1 MANTETNTDNTD
13 ILTDDTEI
21 DTIYG
26 KVPLVV
32 NGRKTAVLDADDVI
46 AMVPKLA
53 GHKRLVE
60 RLLHWLSVD
69 KVNAV
74 HAHNCKTP
82 GPAFVEGLLRDFD
95 IKLRIDGHDVLDNLP
110 EGPFVTV
117 SNHPFG
123 ALDGITLIHL
133 IASRRPEYKVM
144 VNMILGRIW
153 AMEPNFIAVDAMSSN
168 DPAKK
173 TVSVH
178 GIKQAMDQ
186 VKSGRPLGFFPA
198 GAVSKVNCAVGLST
212 ASGNRMSSA
221 LSTSSKCP
229 SSPYTSM
236 AATRGSSISSAL
248 YAGNCAPCVCPPR
261 FFVNAI
267 PRCTYPWAIPL
278 RSKNN
283 APMQAVSK
291 NWECTSKKPLINYAN
306 ANDSQDL
313 SYYLHT
319 CR

>member
-53 GHKRLVE
+53 GHRRLVE

-74 HAHNCKTP
+74 HAHNCETP
-82 GPAFVEGLLRDFD
+82 GPAFVEGLLHDFD
-95 IKLRIDGHDVLDNLP
+95 IKLRVDGLDVLDNLP
-110 EGPFVTV
+110 EGPFITV

-133 IASRRPEYKVM
+133 VASRRPEYKVM

-153 AMEPNFIAVDAMSSN
+153 AMEPNFIAVDPMSSN
-168 DPAKK
+168 DSAKK
-173 TVSVH
+173 AVSVN
-178 GIKQAMDQ
+178 GIRQAIDQ
-186 VKSGRPLGFFPA
+186 VRSGRPLGFFPA
-198 GAVSKVNCAVGLST
+198 GAVSKVNWRGRLVDRRWQPNVIRIIKKLEVPVIPIYFHGSNSWFFNFLGVVCWQLRTLRLPSEVFRKCHTTMHISVGNPIT
-212 ASGNRMSSA
+212 VEGQRAHA
-221 LSTSSKCP
+221 
-229 SSPYTSM
+229 
-236 AATRGSSISSAL
+236 GSIDEL
-248 YAGNCAPCVCPPR
+248 GRYLKDT
-261 FFVNAI
+261 
-267 PRCTYPWAIPL
+267 TYQL
-278 RSKNN
+278 RQRK
-283 APMQAVSK
+283 
-291 NWECTSKKPLINYAN
+291 
-306 ANDSQDL
+306 
-313 SYYLHT
+313 
-319 CR
+319 

>member
-1 MANTETNTDNTD
+1 MANTETNTYNTD

-53 GHKRLVE
+53 GHRRLVE

-74 HAHNCKTP
+74 HAHNCETP

-95 IKLRIDGHDVLDNLP
+95 IKLRVDGLDVLDNLP
-110 EGPFVTV
+110 EGPFITV

-133 IASRRPEYKVM
+133 VASRRPEYKVM

-173 TVSVH
+173 AVSVN
-178 GIKQAMDQ
+178 GIRQAIDQ
-186 VKSGRPLGFFPA
+186 VRSGRPLGFFPA
-198 GAVSKVNCAVGLST
+198 GAVSKVNWRGRLVDRRWQPNVIRIIKKLEVPVIPIYFHGSNSWFFNFLGVVCWQLRTLRLPSEVFRKCHTTMHISVGNPIT
-212 ASGNRMSSA
+212 VEEQRAHA
-221 LSTSSKCP
+221 
-229 SSPYTSM
+229 
-236 AATRGSSISSAL
+236 GSIDEL
-248 YAGNCAPCVCPPR
+248 GRYLKDT
-261 FFVNAI
+261 
-267 PRCTYPWAIPL
+267 TYQL
-278 RSKNN
+278 RQRK
-283 APMQAVSK
+283 
-291 NWECTSKKPLINYAN
+291 
-306 ANDSQDL
+306 
-313 SYYLHT
+313 
-319 CR
+319 

>member
-53 GHKRLVE
+53 GHRRLVE

-74 HAHNCKTP
+74 HAHNCETP

-95 IKLRIDGHDVLDNLP
+95 IKLCVDGLDVLDNLP
-110 EGPFVTV
+110 EGPFITV

-133 IASRRPEYKVM
+133 VASRRPEYKVM

-173 TVSVH
+173 AVSVN
-178 GIKQAMDQ
+178 GIRQAIDQ
-186 VKSGRPLGFFPA
+186 VRSGRPLGFFPA
-198 GAVSKVNCAVGLST
+198 GAVSKVNWRGRLVDRRWQPNVIRIIKKLEVPVIPIYFHGSNSWFFNFLGVVCWQLRTLRLPSEVFRKCHTTIHISVGNPIT
-212 ASGNRMSSA
+212 VEEQRAHA
-221 LSTSSKCP
+221 
-229 SSPYTSM
+229 
-236 AATRGSSISSAL
+236 GSIDEL
-248 YAGNCAPCVCPPR
+248 GRYLKDT
-261 FFVNAI
+261 
-267 PRCTYPWAIPL
+267 TYQL
-278 RSKNN
+278 RQRK
-283 APMQAVSK
+283 
-291 NWECTSKKPLINYAN
+291 
-306 ANDSQDL
+306 
-313 SYYLHT
+313 
-319 CR
+319 

>member
-53 GHKRLVE
+53 GHRRLVE

-74 HAHNCKTP
+74 HAHNCETP

-95 IKLRIDGHDVLDNLP
+95 IKLRVDGLDVLDNLP
-110 EGPFVTV
+110 EGPFITV

-133 IASRRPEYKVM
+133 VASRRPEYKVM

-173 TVSVH
+173 AVSVN
-178 GIKQAMDQ
+178 GIRQAIDQ
-186 VKSGRPLGFFPA
+186 MRSGRPLGFFPA
-198 GAVSKVNCAVGLST
+198 GAVSKVNWRGRLVDRRWQPNVIRIIKKLEVPVIPIYFHGSNSWFFNFLGVVCWQLRTLRLPSEVFRKCHTTIHISVGNPIT
-212 ASGNRMSSA
+212 VEEQRAHA
-221 LSTSSKCP
+221 
-229 SSPYTSM
+229 
-236 AATRGSSISSAL
+236 GSIDEL
-248 YAGNCAPCVCPPR
+248 GRYLKDT
-261 FFVNAI
+261 
-267 PRCTYPWAIPL
+267 TYQL
-278 RSKNN
+278 RQRK
-283 APMQAVSK
+283 
-291 NWECTSKKPLINYAN
+291 
-306 ANDSQDL
+306 
-313 SYYLHT
+313 
-319 CR
+319 

>member
-26 KVPLVV
+26 KVPLFV

-53 GHKRLVE
+53 GHRRLVE

-74 HAHNCKTP
+74 HAHNCETP

-95 IKLRIDGHDVLDNLP
+95 IKLRVDGLDVLDNLP
-110 EGPFVTV
+110 EGPFITV

-133 IASRRPEYKVM
+133 VASRRPEYKVM

-173 TVSVH
+173 AVSVN
-178 GIKQAMDQ
+178 GIRQAIDQ
-186 VKSGRPLGFFPA
+186 VRSGRPLGFFPA
-198 GAVSKVNCAVGLST
+198 GAVSKVNWRGRLVDRRGQPNVIRIIKKLEVPVIPIYFHGSNSWFFNFLGVVCWQLRTLRLPSEVFRKCHTTMHISVGNPIT
-212 ASGNRMSSA
+212 VEEQRAHA
-221 LSTSSKCP
+221 
-229 SSPYTSM
+229 
-236 AATRGSSISSAL
+236 GSIDEL
-248 YAGNCAPCVCPPR
+248 GRYLKDT
-261 FFVNAI
+261 
-267 PRCTYPWAIPL
+267 TYQL
-278 RSKNN
+278 RQRK
-283 APMQAVSK
+283 
-291 NWECTSKKPLINYAN
+291 
-306 ANDSQDL
+306 
-313 SYYLHT
+313 
-319 CR
+319 

>member
-13 ILTDDTEI
+13 ILTDDTGI

-53 GHKRLVE
+53 GHRRLVE

-74 HAHNCKTP
+74 HAHNCETP

-95 IKLRIDGHDVLDNLP
+95 IKLRVDGLDVLDNLP
-110 EGPFVTV
+110 EGPFITV

-133 IASRRPEYKVM
+133 VASRRPEYKVM

-168 DPAKK
+168 DQAKK
-173 TVSVH
+173 AVSVN
-178 GIKQAMDQ
+178 GIRQAIDQ
-186 VKSGRPLGFFPA
+186 VRSGRPLGFFPA
-198 GAVSKVNCAVGLST
+198 GAVSKVNWRGRLADRRWQPNVIRIIKKLEVPVIPIYFHGSNSWFFNFLGVVCWQLRTLRLPSEVFRKCHTTIHISVGNPIT
-212 ASGNRMSSA
+212 VEEQRAHA
-221 LSTSSKCP
+221 
-229 SSPYTSM
+229 
-236 AATRGSSISSAL
+236 GSIDEL
-248 YAGNCAPCVCPPR
+248 GRYLKDT
-261 FFVNAI
+261 
-267 PRCTYPWAIPL
+267 TYQL
-278 RSKNN
+278 RQRK
-283 APMQAVSK
+283 
-291 NWECTSKKPLINYAN
+291 
-306 ANDSQDL
+306 
-313 SYYLHT
+313 
-319 CR
+319 

>member
-1 MANTETNTDNTD
+1 MANTETNTENTD

-53 GHKRLVE
+53 GHRRLVE

-74 HAHNCKTP
+74 HAHNCETP

-95 IKLRIDGHDVLDNLP
+95 IKLRVDGLDVLDNLP
-110 EGPFVTV
+110 EGPFITV

-133 IASRRPEYKVM
+133 VASRRPEYKVM

-168 DPAKK
+168 DQAKK
-173 TVSVH
+173 AVSVN
-178 GIKQAMDQ
+178 GIRQAINQ
-186 VKSGRPLGFFPA
+186 VGSGRPLGFFPA
-198 GAVSKVNCAVGLST
+198 GAVSKVNWRGRLVDRRWQPNVIRIIKKLEVPVIPIYFHGSNSWFFNFLGVVCWQLRTLRLPSEVFRKCHTTMHISVGNPIT
-212 ASGNRMSSA
+212 VEEQRAHA
-221 LSTSSKCP
+221 
-229 SSPYTSM
+229 
-236 AATRGSSISSAL
+236 GSIDEL
-248 YAGNCAPCVCPPR
+248 GRYLKDT
-261 FFVNAI
+261 
-267 PRCTYPWAIPL
+267 TYQL
-278 RSKNN
+278 RQRK
-283 APMQAVSK
+283 
-291 NWECTSKKPLINYAN
+291 
-306 ANDSQDL
+306 
-313 SYYLHT
+313 
-319 CR
+319 

>member
-53 GHKRLVE
+53 GHRRLVE

-74 HAHNCKTP
+74 HAHNCETP

-95 IKLRIDGHDVLDNLP
+95 IKLRVDGLDVLDNLP
-110 EGPFVTV
+110 EGPFITV

-133 IASRRPEYKVM
+133 VASRRPEYKVM

-173 TVSVH
+173 AVSVN
-178 GIKQAMDQ
+178 GIRQAIDQ
-186 VKSGRPLGFFPA
+186 VRSGRPLGFFPA
-198 GAVSKVNCAVGLST
+198 GAVSKVNWRGRLVDRRWQPNVIRIIKKLEVPVIPIYFHGSNSWFFNFLGVVCWQLRILRLPSEVFRKCHTTMHISVGNPIT
-212 ASGNRMSSA
+212 VEEQRAHA
-221 LSTSSKCP
+221 
-229 SSPYTSM
+229 
-236 AATRGSSISSAL
+236 GSIDEL
-248 YAGNCAPCVCPPR
+248 GRYLKDT
-261 FFVNAI
+261 
-267 PRCTYPWAIPL
+267 TYQL
-278 RSKNN
+278 RQRK
-283 APMQAVSK
+283 
-291 NWECTSKKPLINYAN
+291 
-306 ANDSQDL
+306 
-313 SYYLHT
+313 
-319 CR
+319 

>member
-53 GHKRLVE
+53 GHRRLVE

-74 HAHNCKTP
+74 HAHNCETP

-95 IKLRIDGHDVLDNLP
+95 IKLRVDGLDVLDNLP
-110 EGPFVTV
+110 EGPFITV

-133 IASRRPEYKVM
+133 VASRRPEYKVM

-173 TVSVH
+173 AVSVN
-178 GIKQAMDQ
+178 GIRQAIDQ
-186 VKSGRPLGFFPA
+186 VRSGRPLGFFPA
-198 GAVSKVNCAVGLST
+198 GAVSKVNWRGRLVDRRWQPNVIRIIKKLEVPVIPIYFHGSNSWFFNFLGVVCWQLRTLRLPSEVFRKCHTTIHISVGNPIT
-212 ASGNRMSSA
+212 VEEQRA
-221 LSTSSKCP
+221 
-229 SSPYTSM
+229 
-236 AATRGSSISSAL
+236 
-248 YAGNCAPCVCPPR
+248 YAGSIDELGR
-261 FFVNAI
+261 YLKDT
-267 PRCTYPWAIPL
+267 TYQL
-278 RSKNN
+278 RQRK
-283 APMQAVSK
+283 
-291 NWECTSKKPLINYAN
+291 
-306 ANDSQDL
+306 
-313 SYYLHT
+313 
-319 CR
+319 

>member
-53 GHKRLVE
+53 GHRRLVE

-74 HAHNCKTP
+74 HAHNCETP
-82 GPAFVEGLLRDFD
+82 GPAFVEGVLRDFD
-95 IKLRIDGHDVLDNLP
+95 IKLRVDGLDVLDNLP
-110 EGPFVTV
+110 EGPFITV

-133 IASRRPEYKVM
+133 VASRRPEYKVM

-153 AMEPNFIAVDAMSSN
+153 AMEPNFIAVDPMSSN

-173 TVSVH
+173 AVSVN
-178 GIKQAMDQ
+178 GIRQAIDQ
-186 VKSGRPLGFFPA
+186 VRSGRPLGFFPA
-198 GAVSKVNCAVGLST
+198 GAVSKVNWRGRLVDRRWQPNVVRIIKKLEVPVIPIYFHGSNSWFFNFLGVVCWQLRTLRLPSEVFRKCHTTMHISVGNPIT
-212 ASGNRMSSA
+212 VEEQRAHA
-221 LSTSSKCP
+221 
-229 SSPYTSM
+229 
-236 AATRGSSISSAL
+236 GSIDEL
-248 YAGNCAPCVCPPR
+248 GRYLKDT
-261 FFVNAI
+261 
-267 PRCTYPWAIPL
+267 TYQL
-278 RSKNN
+278 RQRK
-283 APMQAVSK
+283 
-291 NWECTSKKPLINYAN
+291 
-306 ANDSQDL
+306 
-313 SYYLHT
+313 
-319 CR
+319 

>member
-53 GHKRLVE
+53 GHRRLVE
-60 RLLHWLSVD
+60 RMLHWLSVD

-74 HAHNCKTP
+74 HAHNCETP

-95 IKLRIDGHDVLDNLP
+95 IKLRVDGLDVLDNLP
-110 EGPFVTV
+110 EGPFITV

-133 IASRRPEYKVM
+133 VASRRPEYKVM

-153 AMEPNFIAVDAMSSN
+153 AMEPNFIAVDPMSSN

-173 TVSVH
+173 AVSVN
-178 GIKQAMDQ
+178 GIRQAIDQ

-198 GAVSKVNCAVGLST
+198 GAVSKVNWRGRLADRRWQPNVIRIIKKLEVPVIPIYFHGSNSWFFNFLGVVCWQLRTLRLPSEVFRKCHTTMHISVGNPIT
-212 ASGNRMSSA
+212 VEEQRAHA
-221 LSTSSKCP
+221 
-229 SSPYTSM
+229 
-236 AATRGSSISSAL
+236 GSIDEL
-248 YAGNCAPCVCPPR
+248 GRYLKDT
-261 FFVNAI
+261 
-267 PRCTYPWAIPL
+267 TYQL
-278 RSKNN
+278 RQRK
-283 APMQAVSK
+283 
-291 NWECTSKKPLINYAN
+291 
-306 ANDSQDL
+306 
-313 SYYLHT
+313 
-319 CR
+319 